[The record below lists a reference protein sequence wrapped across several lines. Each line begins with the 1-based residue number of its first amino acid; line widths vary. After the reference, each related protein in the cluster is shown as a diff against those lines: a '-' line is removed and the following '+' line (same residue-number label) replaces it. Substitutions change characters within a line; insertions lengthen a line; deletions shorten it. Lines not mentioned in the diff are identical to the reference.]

1 MKSYPLPSHCRGSWA
16 ALLRLRVDKVDWLH
30 RPLGRNQQSWI
41 DWPDDRSPCSARVG
55 VRGGSGVTRERER
68 ERERESGCKPWQ
80 RRGATARSGG
90 GDEER
95 RRGVAAAARSSGEP
109 PAESGEE
116 CRAAQTGSRDGRLDR
131 PLAPR
136 DYQPFGIDWTLQLVW
151 NDRCLTC
158 TSCASTGAGA
168 GMCLLN

>member
-1 MKSYPLPSHCRGSWA
+1 MLAVIYWEKDKAKGGEGERQRG
-16 ALLRLRVDKVDWLH
+16 R
-30 RPLGRNQQSWI
+30 GRG
-41 DWPDDRSPCSARVG
+41 REEE
-55 VRGGSGVTRERER
+55 RGRK
-68 ERERESGCKPWQ
+68 RERESGCKPWQ
-80 RRGATARSGG
+80 RREATARSGG

-95 RRGVAAAARSSGEP
+95 RQGVAAAARSSGEP